1 MQRLDWAGCPRWLP
15 HVIGSWCWT
24 SAVNSVWDYQ
34 WPASSFS
41 VWLQYGDW
49 ETSVPTGRKHKM
61 LGKWRAMPGASTTWF
76 LPYFIGRSPLPCQDS
91 RGGHRDAR
99 SWWGSV
105 KTTLRRTRGMGDI
118 VAAAIFGETVCHALN
133 PSFSAFPACSY
144 SKRQRALGMIPCME
158 QLPNINYYWP
168 LACRRYHVNKYKR
181 RQIKMPFLFILC
193 SELSIVFLKSCNHRV
208 RTEFLKILPL
218 LLAFNNLHE

>member
-1 MQRLDWAGCPRWLP
+1 MLWVAWSQLGVSLFRSFMRLWADDVGTGVMQRLDWAGCPRWLP

-41 VWLQYGDW
+41 VWFQYGDW
-49 ETSVPTGRKHKM
+49 ETNVPIGRKHKM

-76 LPYFIGRSPLPCQDS
+76 LPYFIGQSPLPCQDS

-105 KTTLRRTRGMGDI
+105 KTTLQKNTRHGRYCCSSHLWRNSLPC
-118 VAAAIFGETVCHALN
+118 FLSHF
-133 PSFSAFPACSY
+133 FSV
-144 SKRQRALGMIPCME
+144 PC
-158 QLPNINYYWP
+158 L
-168 LACRRYHVNKYKR
+168 
-181 RQIKMPFLFILC
+181 
-193 SELSIVFLKSCNHRV
+193 
-208 RTEFLKILPL
+208 
-218 LLAFNNLHE
+218 